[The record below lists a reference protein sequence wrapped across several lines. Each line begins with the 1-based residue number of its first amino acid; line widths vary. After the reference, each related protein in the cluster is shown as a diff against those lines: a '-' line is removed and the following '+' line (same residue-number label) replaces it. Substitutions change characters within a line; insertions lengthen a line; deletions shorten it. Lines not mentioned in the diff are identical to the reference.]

1 MAKFCSFYGCITC
14 FIVCVCVCVHTRA
27 LATSSLSIHLLMV
40 CVCVCVP
47 VCACHIFSI
56 HSSADGRLCVCVCV
70 YAPACTCHIFF
81 IHSSAD
87 GRVCVCARV
96 RAHVCLRAPAASS
109 LSIHLLMDV
118 CVCVCVRMCVCVCA
132 RACVRACACRIFSIH
147 SSADGRLSCFCS
159 LSGAS
164 SLVAQALKN
173 PPAKRE
179 TWVRSLGW
187 EDPLEEGTTSHSS
200 VLGWRIPW
208 MEEPW

>member
-1 MAKFCSFYGCITC
+1 M
-14 FIVCVCVCVHTRA
+14 CVCVCMRT
-27 LATSSLSIHLLMV
+27 
-40 CVCVCVP
+40 
-47 VCACHIFSI
+47 
-56 HSSADGRLCVCVCV
+56 
-70 YAPACTCHIFF
+70 PACTCRIFS

-87 GRVCVCARV
+87 GRVCVCVRARV
-96 RAHVCLRAPAASS
+96 CARAHLRAPAASS

-118 CVCVCVRMCVCVCA
+118 CVCVCALAASSLSIHLLMDVCVCVCT
-132 RACVRACACRIFSIH
+132 RMPACTCRIFSIH
-147 SSADGRLSCFCS
+147 SSADGRLGCFCS

-187 EDPLEEGTTSHSS
+187 EDPLEEGTASHSS
-200 VLGWRIPW
+200 VLGWRLPW

>member
-1 MAKFCSFYGCITC
+1 M
-14 FIVCVCVCVHTRA
+14 
-27 LATSSLSIHLLMV
+27 
-40 CVCVCVP
+40 
-47 VCACHIFSI
+47 
-56 HSSADGRLCVCVCV
+56 CVCVCV

-87 GRVCVCARV
+87 GRVCVCVRV

-147 SSADGRLSCFCS
+147 SSADGRLGCFCS